1 MGELA
6 EYEEQVEFLPTV
18 ANIGL
23 LFFFM
28 LINNP
33 KVQELAVD
41 AGVTLFQFIAD
52 HVKDALNSGG
62 DVNEFIRRAARR
74 KTEMELAEHEEEV
87 RSSPELW
94 KSSIAYSLT

>member
-1 MGELA
+1 MELA
-6 EYEEQVEFLPTV
+6 EYEEQVEFIPAV

-23 LFFFM
+23 SFFFM

-74 KTEMELAEHEEEV
+74 KTGNL
-87 RSSPELW
+87 SPHSDTRKL
-94 KSSIAYSLT
+94 